1 MEFLSTDDNSKP
13 VSAYSAPPPHMH
25 PIPPSDRSHP
35 PPSAPVIYEQPWRH
49 HPPPFDAHTPDQ
61 RRASNTPQSALPPHG
76 YPVLANRELPQLP
89 ENPYVRQGSLPGP
102 AHTPSES
109 HPPHPN
115 FPPPMNGTP
124 HEPTPHSAPPDFRA
138 RLAFPPQESHS
149 NGDPPHT
156 MAPGQYAATPVPHT
170 SHTPAPYEPGYYSNA
185 AYGMR
190 QQRKAARAQQA
201 CDQCRAR
208 KAKCDEG
215 RPACSHCKENNLICV
230 YKEVPPHKQEKAT
243 QLILDRMQ
251 QLEDRL
257 EEKMTQIQSMQVE
270 HGTYLTQIRT
280 NSGLRDA
287 KVIINPEPPKQTLQ
301 HLLKPDPVELFQD
314 TKVPSLE
321 TPSAI
326 ADQQDPNQ

>member
-1 MEFLSTDDNSKP
+1 METLSTNDKSKP
-13 VSAYSAPPPHMH
+13 LPVYSAPSLHMH
-25 PIPPSDRSHP
+25 LIPPPDRPHP
-35 PPSAPVIYEQPWRH
+35 PPSATGIYEHPWRH
-49 HPPPFDAHTPDQ
+49 QPPPFDAH
-61 RRASNTPQSALPPHG
+61 PQSAPPPPQG

-89 ENPYVRQGSLPGP
+89 EGPYVRQGSLPGP

-115 FPPPMNGTP
+115 FPPMNTTP
-124 HEPTPHSAPPDFRA
+124 HEPTPYSAPPDFRA

-149 NGDPPHT
+149 NGDAPHT
-156 MAPGQYAATPVPHT
+156 MAPSQHAATPVPHT
-170 SHTPAPYEPGYYSNA
+170 SNTLAPDEPGYYSNA
-185 AYGMR
+185 AYGMS
-190 QQRKAARAQQA
+190 QQRPSRAQLA

-208 KAKCDEG
+208 RRKCDEG

-230 YKEVPPHKQEKAT
+230 YKEVPPKQEKAT

-257 EEKMTQIQSMQVE
+257 EEKMTQIKSMQVE

-280 NSGLRDA
+280 NSGFRDA